1 MTFKPELDADS
12 GLAVDRNG
20 NTWELHQQSNNLFL
34 GAIIEENEKP
44 SDWFVI
50 TKGVLEVM

>member
-44 SDWFVI
+44 SDWFII